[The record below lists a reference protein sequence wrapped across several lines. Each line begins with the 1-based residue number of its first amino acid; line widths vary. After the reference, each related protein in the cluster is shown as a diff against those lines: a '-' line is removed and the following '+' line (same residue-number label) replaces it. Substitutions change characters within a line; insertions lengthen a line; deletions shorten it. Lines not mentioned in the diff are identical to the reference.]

1 MKVLPVAKSGAVLPS
16 KIIAGGLV
24 GCSDGLVTA

>member
-24 GCSDGLVTA
+24 GCSVMV